1 MIFTNIFFS
10 ALAYVCLILVW
21 LSLVLVAPKT
31 GNKIWASWQEAF
43 AAMTTYWRKR
53 VWRISRTCAC
63 VCLELYVYP
72 FKPIPLS
79 LSTHPTVPIYL
90 PFAMCWQWSVPI
102 YFCSADWCLQLACGI
117 CLKAL
122 PSALKTWPGVHCSDS
137 GLMTHGPLP
146 ATINFKRERELNSG
160 WATGSTPTPMKTKC
174 EYNSTLSHIHF
185 FFCIQVQPVWLLLIA
200 DKSPG
205 MERFQS
211 LAMCDF
217 IKSWGQWIRAD
228 FEHFGTMQMA

>member
-1 MIFTNIFFS
+1 MIFTKIFFS

-21 LSLVLVAPKT
+21 LSLVLVAPKA

-102 YFCSADWCLQLACGI
+102 YFCSADWCLQLASGI

-137 GLMTHGPLP
+137 GLMTHGPLLMNSPTGLMHSTVDHWSTTFAVTFWPLTRYFAGP
-146 ATINFKRERELNSG
+146 ARSAPKSRPYHPILFRKRISYADDAGPFALIERL
-160 WATGSTPTPMKTKC
+160 
-174 EYNSTLSHIHF
+174 
-185 FFCIQVQPVWLLLIA
+185 
-200 DKSPG
+200 
-205 MERFQS
+205 
-211 LAMCDF
+211 
-217 IKSWGQWIRAD
+217 
-228 FEHFGTMQMA
+228 